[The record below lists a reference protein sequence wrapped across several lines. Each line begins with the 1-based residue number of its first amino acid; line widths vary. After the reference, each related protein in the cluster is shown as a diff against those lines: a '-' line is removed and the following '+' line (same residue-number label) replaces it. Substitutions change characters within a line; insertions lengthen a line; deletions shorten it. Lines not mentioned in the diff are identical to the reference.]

1 MISYK
6 EAIRKLYKANL
17 SIKSEKILSEESLY
31 RICSENIYSKIN
43 YPSANNTAFDGF
55 AISSNETKKANKN
68 KEIKLKILKTI
79 AAGDNPN
86 IKKYQVLL
94 CRVMTGAIIKKP
106 FDTIIPYEK
115 SRVIKIKKSYL
126 IISKQIK
133 KFNNLRFSGSDY
145 KKGQVVL
152 KKGDLIKPSDIL
164 ALKTLGIK
172 KINVKKKLKSIS
184 LQLEMKLQI
193 KKLFQIGKLEILM
206 EVILNRFQKFYL

>member
-6 EAIRKLYKANL
+6 EAIRRLYKANL

-86 IKKYQVLL
+86 IKKIPRYSCVE
-94 CRVMTGAIIKKP
+94 VMTGAIIKKP

-115 SRVIKIKKSYL
+115 SRVIKIKKNSYL
-126 IISKQIK
+126 IISKKIK

-172 KINVKKKLKSIS
+172 KINVKKKLK
-184 LQLEMKLQI
+184 
-193 KKLFQIGKLEILM
+193 
-206 EVILNRFQKFYL
+206 

>member
-86 IKKYQVLL
+86 IKKIPKYSCVE
-94 CRVMTGAIIKKP
+94 VMTGAIIKKP

-115 SRVIKIKKSYL
+115 SKVIKIKKNSYL
-126 IISKQIK
+126 IVSKKIK

-145 KKGQVVL
+145 KKGQIVL
-152 KKGDLIKPSDIL
+152 CASVAGYTGLPGSCAYGPTKSALNNVAESAFVEFKAFKIDISL
-164 ALKTLGIK
+164 VCPGFVDTRLT
-172 KINVKKKLKSIS
+172 KKK
-184 LQLEMKLQI
+184 
-193 KKLFQIGKLEILM
+193 
-206 EVILNRFQKFYL
+206 